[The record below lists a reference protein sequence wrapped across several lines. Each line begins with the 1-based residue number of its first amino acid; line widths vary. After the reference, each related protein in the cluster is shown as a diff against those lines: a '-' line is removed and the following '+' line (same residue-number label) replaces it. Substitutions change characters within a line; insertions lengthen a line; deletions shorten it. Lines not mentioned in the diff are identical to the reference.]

1 MASKCYFTALDK
13 LSGNLNM
20 LILTYVRSG
29 YNTFDLKVN
38 TTIEKKKKIYFGM
51 IKNIFLLL
59 LNAVAIQTI
68 LKSKNITIFRYT

>member
-38 TTIEKKKKIYFGM
+38 TTIEKKKKF
-51 IKNIFLLL
+51 
-59 LNAVAIQTI
+59 I
-68 LKSKNITIFRYT
+68 LE